1 MLISQRSDGQATC
14 LCDKKIKLD
23 CEQVVFIELNDFAD
37 CIEEKEDADFS
48 TV

>member
-14 LCDKKIKLD
+14 FRDNKIKL
-23 CEQVVFIELNDFAD
+23 EREHEVFIELNDFAD
-37 CIEEKEDADFS
+37 CVEEKEDADFS